1 MCIYNILV
9 VLDLSNLFKMTII
22 GSKFNSQKSRDWCGD
37 FTVGKQVQLERE
49 GISKCGRNYCHF
61 SQLSH
66 GSLQKN
72 LRCILNITY

>member
-22 GSKFNSQKSRDWCGD
+22 GSNFDSQKLRDQCVD
-37 FTVGKQVQLERE
+37 LTVGKQVQLERE
-49 GISKCGRNYCHF
+49 GISKCGRNCCHL

-72 LRCILNITY
+72 LRCVLNITY